1 MKLLFALLSEALSA
15 ERRRRRRIV
24 DVPHDSLR

>member
-15 ERRRRRRIV
+15 ERRRRRIV